1 MVEKR
6 LTSLFH
12 LVYYILKL
20 NFFFSIFTLLG
31 FVIFGFGPSLMALI
45 SVHKEANFQYTLVS
59 FRRYFES
66 FKENYRFSM
75 QLTLFYGAGFLLLYY
90 SLFISTQMR
99 GILYLMIN
107 FLLIALLLFF
117 VVAYFN
123 AMILYQ
129 NYDVKFLDL
138 VKLSFILIFL
148 VPKKTLGI
156 VSLSA
161 LPIVVSVIYPA
172 FIFFLFST
180 VVVVYLL
187 L

>member
-1 MVEKR
+1 
-6 LTSLFH
+6 
-12 LVYYILKL
+12 
-20 NFFFSIFTLLG
+20 
-31 FVIFGFGPSLMALI
+31 MALI

-129 NYDVKFLDL
+129 NYDVKSLDL

-148 VPKKTLGI
+148 VQKDFGYRFVI
-156 VSLSA
+156 RSSYRRISY
-161 LPIVVSVIYPA
+161 LPC
-172 FIFFLFST
+172 
-180 VVVVYLL
+180 VYLFL
-187 L
+187 VQHSQ